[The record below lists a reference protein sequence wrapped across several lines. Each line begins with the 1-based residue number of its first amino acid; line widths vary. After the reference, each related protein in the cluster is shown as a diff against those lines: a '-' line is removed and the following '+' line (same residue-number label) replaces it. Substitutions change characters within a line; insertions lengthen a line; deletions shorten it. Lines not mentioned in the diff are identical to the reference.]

1 MKLIL
6 ALMAGSF
13 TVLGTAALAADVPP
27 IGYDLRE
34 DFTPAELVPD
44 TWQPLSGSWSA
55 SGGTYNSTAPAP
67 TAIAIV
73 QSLTA
78 RTDPYAVH
86 ARIFNQRGQPGNM
99 AGVVIDFDDPLNYYE
114 VVFDTVEGVGSA
126 VRLRQVSNGV
136 ATTLAIGTTN
146 RNLNWTQTWTD
157 LEVVLVQGRLHIWLD
172 GQRIPSLFEI
182 PAASSGQVGLV
193 THNSL
198 ARFDNVVVSRPFG
211 QQLFHSP
218 FGAGVSTGWAPA
230 SGSWSATRD
239 STGQGVYRN
248 SSAAAIGQAYAPIT
262 DAGAGQLDYTIR
274 SRVFIQSTGAN
285 NLAGIFFAERA
296 AGQYYELVFSPTG
309 VAAINSVSGG
319 ASQRVATDAFAVQPS
334 AWFDVKLV
342 VHAATDGAVDVFV
355 DNKPV
360 FESVSLSPQNPALLA
375 GRGGLITHFTA
386 ALFDNVSFDYDQ
398 FTPILERF
406 SEPLTQGQVR
416 SGTWNT
422 TGGTLN
428 STGIGANDIV
438 MLKCC
443 DRFNFAVRGRV
454 RNEFGNTG
462 NLVGV
467 VYNYQPAGSL
477 GAGDYY
483 EVVFSPTGDVM
494 LNKVIQGVKYRLAS
508 GHHNAPPHEWFT
520 FAVIRY
526 GEFTTVKVNE
536 EVIFP
541 NVYQGQLGPGE
552 IGVITHFTRARFED
566 VSVTERLDR
575 SYAWQGVFAIRF

>member
-541 NVYQGQLGPGE
+541 SVYQGQLGPGE

>member
-172 GQRIPSLFEI
+172 GQRIPSVFES
-182 PAASSGQVGLV
+182 PAATSGQVGLV